1 MCPPSLL
8 KNRSNNLSSFATYRK
23 NSSISLRVLVCMREM
38 GFFLSESVGGTWRKL
53 FEEEFLLEM
62 VLQQAKLSASEPWLF
77 HLESLVKEGWTG

>member
-1 MCPPSLL
+1 
-8 KNRSNNLSSFATYRK
+8 
-23 NSSISLRVLVCMREM
+23 MREM